1 MIDLN
6 TDAYT
11 RYRGECMVEDAKRI
25 LACEGV
31 IISFNGGEYDLPRL
45 ARLAGLAVS
54 DTLQLRDNHYD
65 MQVEASRDRWP
76 PRLGTAPIVGPCLRD
91 YYRHYCG
98 QSPSNGPQIPTK
110 SSPPANKG
118 TKR

>member
-11 RYRGECMVEDAKRI
+11 RYRGECMVEGAKRI

-31 IISFNGGEYDLPRL
+31 IISFNGEEYDLPRL

-54 DTLQLRDNHYD
+54 DTLQQRDNHYD

-76 PRLGTAPIVGPCLRD
+76 PRLGTAPIVSPCLRD
-91 YYRHYCG
+91 YYRLRWPRKIG
-98 QSPSNGPQIPTK
+98 QFVRAESDHVAEY
-110 SSPPANKG
+110 PAALK
-118 TKR
+118 